1 MDNSKNAVLMA
12 LRNVIDPEVGLD
24 IVTMGLVYDLHITP
38 DEIIVAL
45 TLTTRGC
52 PLGATITS
60 MAQESLEGVAGP
72 RRVWLE
78 LVWDP
83 PWDPQMLS
91 TEGRMAL
98 RT

>member
-1 MDNSKNAVLMA
+1 MDNVKNAVLMA

-24 IVTMGLVYDLHITP
+24 IVTMGLVYDIRITP
-38 DEIIVAL
+38 DEIVLAL

-52 PLGATITS
+52 PMGASISS
-60 MAQESLEGVAGP
+60 MAQESLEGVAGR
-72 RRVWLE
+72 RRVRLK

-91 TEGRMAL
+91 AEGREAL
-98 RT
+98 GA